1 MKAFH
6 ARAVLGAV
14 LVLAA
19 AGAARAQTYIGFA
32 FPAGGRQGTTTRI
45 TIGGQQL
52 DGINRIFVTGAGV
65 QARVVEYNKKMN
77 PQEVQL
83 LQEQLRDIRPAPP
96 KKADP
101 AHTNLIA
108 RIEKLVREHVLQP
121 ACNSIANLAVVDVTI
136 AANAEPGPR
145 EIRVA
150 GMRGLSNPLV
160 FYVGQVPEYAA
171 PPVPTSM
178 LAILGKE
185 GLSLRKKQKAAA
197 EDMMEMAMM
206 GGSGDD
212 ASELDDAEV
221 CVRIPCTLNG
231 QIVSGTVDRYRF
243 TARKGQRLVAS
254 VSARELVPY
263 MADAVPGWFQ
273 PVISVSDANGR
284 EVAYRDDYR
293 FKPDPVI
300 LFEVPADGDYTLAIH
315 DAIFRGR
322 EDFVYRITLG
332 EMPFITS
339 IFPLGGR
346 IDSPTVVEARGWNL
360 VETRITPS
368 LKDAV
373 PGIYPVTVRGRERI
387 LSNRIPF
394 ALDVLP
400 DGLERE
406 PNDQQ
411 AQAQRVSPPFIVN
424 GRVERPGDRDLF
436 QFDGKEGEEV
446 VVEIVARRL
455 DSPLDASLKMTDSAG
470 RIIALSDDVE
480 DLGSGV
486 NTHHADSYIRTK
498 LPAAGIYYVQLTDAQ
513 HSGGEEYA
521 YRLRISQPQ
530 PGFALRVVPSHIEPR
545 SNAWAAASVH
555 VIRRDGFTEPIAL
568 SLKDPSGM
576 FEMNR
581 AVLSGTQ
588 TMVRVSIKAK
598 TGEIQTPVPLTIE
611 GVASNKNQ
619 KIVGLAVPAEDR
631 MQAFLWRHLVPA
643 QEFAALILPPPPPPP
658 GSTPPPKP
666 TPATKPEPSKVA
678 GVTKPQP
685 PRPGPPPAVKP

>member
-1 MKAFH
+1 M
-6 ARAVLGAV
+6 
-14 LVLAA
+14 LAA
-19 AGAARAQTYIGFA
+19 TGAAQAQAYIGFVY
-32 FPAGGRQGTTTRI
+32 PAGGQQGATVRV

-52 DGINRIFVTGAGV
+52 DGIGRIFVTGAGV
-65 QARVVEYNKKMN
+65 QARLVEYNKKMN

-83 LQEQLRDIRPAPP
+83 LQEQLREIKPAPP
-96 KKADP
+96 KKTEP
-101 AHTNLIA
+101 THTNLAA

-136 AANAEPGPR
+136 AGNAEPGPR

-150 GMRGLSNPLV
+150 GIRGLSNPLV
-160 FYVGQVPEYAA
+160 FYVGQLPEYTA

-178 LAILGKE
+178 IVTLGKE
-185 GLSLRKKQKAAA
+185 GQSLRKKQKDTAGA
-197 EDMMEMAMM
+197 DMMTMAMM

-221 CVRIPCTLNG
+221 CVRIPCVVNG
-231 QIVSGTVDRYRF
+231 QIISGTVDRYRF
-243 TARKGQRLVAS
+243 AARKGQRVVMS
-254 VSARELVPY
+254 VLARELVPY

-273 PVISVSDANGR
+273 PVIVLTDAKGR

-300 LFEVPADGDYTLAIH
+300 LVEIPADGEYTLAIH
-315 DAIFRGR
+315 DGIFRGR
-322 EDFVYRITLG
+322 EDFVYRISVG
-332 EMPFITS
+332 ELPFITS

-346 IDSPTVVEARGWNL
+346 VDAPAVIEAKGWNL

-368 LKDAV
+368 LKDAL
-373 PGIYPVTVRGRERI
+373 PGIQAVTVRGRERI

-406 PNDQQ
+406 PNNQS

-446 VVEIVARRL
+446 VIEVMARRL
-455 DSPLDASLKMTDSAG
+455 DSPLDAAIKMTDFG
-470 RIIALSDDVE
+470 GKVIAFSDDVE

-513 HSGGEEYA
+513 HNGGEEYA

-530 PGFALRVVPSHIEPR
+530 PGFALRIVPSHIEPR
-545 SNAWAAASVH
+545 SNNWAAVSVH
-555 VIRRDGFTEPIAL
+555 VIRKDGFSEPIAL
-568 SLKDPSGM
+568 GLKDSSGL

-598 TGEIQTPVPLTIE
+598 TGEIQAPVSLSIE

-619 KIVGLAVPAEDR
+619 KIVSAAVPAEDR

-643 QEFAALILPPPPPPP
+643 QEFAALILPPPPPPL
-658 GSTPPPKP
+658 GALPPKP
-666 TPATKPEPSKVA
+666 APAAKPEPPKVA
-678 GVTKPQP
+678 AVAKPQP
-685 PRPGPPPAVKP
+685 PKPPPPSVAKP

>member
-1 MKAFH
+1 MLSAT
-6 ARAVLGAV
+6 GAV
-14 LVLAA
+14 
-19 AGAARAQTYIGFA
+19 RAQTYIGFA
-32 FPAGGRQGTTTRI
+32 YPAGGKQGTTVRI

-52 DGINRIFVTGAGV
+52 DGIDRIFVTGAGV
-65 QARVVEYNKKMN
+65 QARLVAYNKKMN

-83 LQEQLRDIRPAPP
+83 LQEQLRDIKPAPP
-96 KKADP
+96 KAPDP
-101 AHTNLIA
+101 AHTNLVA

-145 EIRVA
+145 EIRAA
-150 GMRGLSNPLV
+150 GLRGLSNPLV

-178 LAILGKE
+178 LIILGKE
-185 GLSLRKKQKAAA
+185 GLSLRKKQKTAAGA
-197 EDMMEMAMM
+197 DMMEMAMM

-212 ASELDDAEV
+212 ASELDDAV
-221 CVRIPCTLNG
+221 VPVRIPCTLNG
-231 QIVSGTVDRYRF
+231 QIISGTVDRYCF
-243 TARKGQRLVAS
+243 AARKGQRLVAS

-273 PVISVSDANGR
+273 PVIFITDAKGR
-284 EVAYRDDYR
+284 EVAYRDDFR

-300 LFEVPADGDYTLAIH
+300 LFEVPEDGEYTLAIH

-322 EDFVYRITLG
+322 EDFVYRITVG
-332 EMPFITS
+332 ELPFITS

-346 IDSPTVVEARGWNL
+346 IDAPAVVEAKGWNL

-373 PGIYPVTVRGRERI
+373 PGIYPVTVRGRERL

-394 ALDVLP
+394 ALDALP

-406 PNDQQ
+406 PNDQS

-424 GRVERPGDRDLF
+424 GRVERPGDRDMY

-446 VVEIVARRL
+446 VIEVVARRL
-455 DSPLDASLKMTDSAG
+455 DSPLDAAIKVTDFAG
-470 RIIALSDDVE
+470 KVVAFSDDVE

-498 LPAAGIYYVQLTDAQ
+498 LPAAGLYYVQLADAQ
-513 HSGGEEYA
+513 HNGGEEYA

-545 SNAWAAASVH
+545 SNAWGAASVH
-555 VIRRDGFTEPIAL
+555 VIRKDGFTEPISL

-576 FEMNR
+576 FEMGR

-619 KIVGLAVPAEDR
+619 KITGIAVPAEDR

-666 TPATKPEPSKVA
+666 APAGKPEPSKVA
-678 GVTKPQP
+678 SVPKPQP
-685 PRPGPPPAVKP
+685 PKPGPPAVAKP